1 MRDKKGVF
9 PDGKG
14 DGEEQEGAERGIT
27 EIRIY
32 YMGEK
37 NQFSIRGK
45 NRDIK
50 KRKSFSKDNRG

>member
-1 MRDKKGVF
+1 MRDKKGVY

-14 DGEEQEGAERGIT
+14 DGEEQEGAKWGIT

-37 NQFSIRGK
+37 SIF
-45 NRDIK
+45 N
-50 KRKSFSKDNRG
+50 KRK